1 MKQLFLLVP
10 LTIVALSSTAS
21 AVTPATLPTVPTQ
34 VTTPTITVSV
44 GQSIQSAIDQA
55 AAAGGGTV
63 KLNSGTYSI
72 SAPLVLKSNV
82 TLQGVASTG
91 SGLTTISNAIGTNL
105 LYMVDNHVGGL
116 NNAILKNV
124 KIDGRLERSDRN
136 YTSDIGKNYG
146 VMILDDG
153 GAANNNVLI
162 DNVQITRCAV
172 GLHVKGT
179 TNLTIRNS
187 NVHDNG
193 GWPKYFHNV
202 YLRRVSK
209 VNVASCTLNDSYG
222 GNGLNLSYSDNVTV
236 QGTQANGNGFRGLRA
251 AEDTNVDILG
261 CTANN
266 NADYGIVINSEAN
279 GVQGFRLH
287 NNIANGNN
295 IGIAT
300 SSNSSNGEVWYNT
313 ATGNVTA
320 NMQIQSA
327 STSVK

>member
-1 MKQLFLLVP
+1 MKQPILLMAIA
-10 LTIVALSSTAS
+10 TVACVSAAF
-21 AVTPATLPTVPTQ
+21 AVTPATAPTVPTQ
-34 VTTPTITVSV
+34 DTTPTITVSI

-63 KLNSGTYSI
+63 QLNSGTYLI
-72 SAPLVLKSNV
+72 STALVLKSNV

-91 SGLTTISNAIGTNL
+91 SGLTTISNGIGTN
-105 LYMVDNHVGGL
+105 MVCMIDNRAGGL

-124 KIDGRLERSDRN
+124 KIDGALERSNRN

-146 VMILDDG
+146 VMILDDSG
-153 GAANNNVLI
+153 TANNNVLV

-209 VNVASCTLNDSYG
+209 VNVQGCTLNDSYG

-236 QGTQANGNGFRGLRA
+236 QSTQANNNGFRGLRA

-261 CTANN
+261 CTASG

-279 GVQGFRLH
+279 GVHSFRLH
-287 NNIANGNN
+287 NNTANSNN
-295 IGIAT
+295 IGVAT
-300 SSNSSNGEVWYNT
+300 SSNSSDGEVWYNT
-313 ATGNVTA
+313 ATGNTTA
-320 NMQIQSA
+320 NFQIQSS